1 MFISTT
7 NSRLNYAII
16 IIIKVSN
23 FWTRQNQIMTNPRIK
38 AHNEQLSAQFVCPES
53 GFGCGFGSRPTP
65 PFNNH
70 LAHTF
75 PIKYFQKIRELTPP
89 STVGGN

>member
-38 AHNEQLSAQFVCPES
+38 AHNEQLSAQFVCP
-53 GFGCGFGSRPTP
+53 
-65 PFNNH
+65 
-70 LAHTF
+70 
-75 PIKYFQKIRELTPP
+75 
-89 STVGGN
+89 